1 LQSFENSGKSRTLY
15 QNYKTKLRYP
25 HQIHFS
31 TRVMNFTNSL
41 PTSSKPAKVS
51 LSVKMPGTLKKTWT
65 AIAFCSLSACF
76 ITAQAQ
82 TSAPASTTTAAP
94 AAAPV
99 VLRPEV
105 VKSLQAAQDAL
116 KAGQLDSALA
126 LAQQTMALPG
136 ITATEKPIIQR
147 TLAVAAM
154 QTKNFP
160 LAISTLENL
169 IQELP
174 DSTPMAQKLQLMESL
189 LSASQ
194 QAQDLPR
201 VVSWA
206 RTYLKLEGSNP
217 SVRPVLIQ
225 TLSVLKRHDEVVQE
239 VKEKMRLDEMAKLKT
254 PENEMRI
261 MAISQRQLKDDAGY
275 TQTLKWLLQNYPTK
289 AYFGEMIP
297 RLARQASFN
306 ARFDLDLYRLLEA
319 TGNMEDTVEYYDM
332 ANLALKAGLPAE
344 AARVVERA
352 YSEGLFGKGSD
363 AANHQKLK
371 QQTQQRLTEDEKA
384 LPALEKSAK
393 DANTIASLA
402 DVYASKQKWDLA
414 LAHYEKALSM
424 GGLRREAE
432 TRLHAGIAMS
442 KAGQKAEAIKMW
454 DSAQGDPTATDIAQL
469 WKFWQQAPEAAK

>member
-1 LQSFENSGKSRTLY
+1 MCSHSFAQPCGHNR
-15 QNYKTKLRYP
+15 N
-25 HQIHFS
+25 
-31 TRVMNFTNSL
+31 TR
-41 PTSSKPAKVS
+41 AKGALVALLLGGMTA
-51 LSVKMPGTLKKTWT
+51 LSVNV
-65 AIAFCSLSACF
+65 
-76 ITAQAQ
+76 QAQ
-82 TSAPASTTTAAP
+82 TPAPAPAS
-94 AAAPV
+94 APV

-105 VKSLQAAQDAL
+105 LKSLQAAQEAL
-116 KAGQLDSALA
+116 KTGQLDNALA
-126 LAQQTMALPG
+126 LAQQALALPG
-136 ITATEKPIIQR
+136 LTATEKPIIQR

-160 LAISTLENL
+160 LAISTLESL
-169 IQELP
+169 IQEMP
-174 DSTPMAQKLQLMESL
+174 ESTPTVQKLQLMESL

-194 QAQDLPR
+194 QAQDFAR

-225 TLSVLKRHDEVVQE
+225 TLSVLKRHEEVVQE
-239 VKEKMRLDEMAKLKT
+239 VKEKMRLDEAAKIKT
-254 PENEMRI
+254 PENDMRI
-261 MAISQRQLKDDAGY
+261 LAISQRQLKDDAGY

-297 RLARQASFN
+297 RLARDATFN

-319 TGNMEDTVEYYDM
+319 TGNMEDTVEYFDM

-352 YSEGLFGKGSD
+352 YAEGLFGKGSD

-371 QQTQQRLTEDEKA
+371 QQTQQRLIEDEKA

-402 DVYASKQKWDLA
+402 DVYASQQKWDLA
-414 LAHYEKALSM
+414 LTQYEKALSM

-432 TRLHAGIAMS
+432 TRLHAGIALV
-442 KAGQKAEAIKMW
+442 KAGKKAEAIKML
-454 DSAQGDPTATDIAQL
+454 DSTQGDPTAVEIAQL
-469 WKFWQQAPEAAK
+469 WKFWQKAN

>member
-1 LQSFENSGKSRTLY
+1 
-15 QNYKTKLRYP
+15 
-25 HQIHFS
+25 
-31 TRVMNFTNSL
+31 
-41 PTSSKPAKVS
+41 
-51 LSVKMPGTLKKTWT
+51 
-65 AIAFCSLSACF
+65 
-76 ITAQAQ
+76 
-82 TSAPASTTTAAP
+82 
-94 AAAPV
+94 
-99 VLRPEV
+99 
-105 VKSLQAAQDAL
+105 
-116 KAGQLDSALA
+116 
-126 LAQQTMALPG
+126 
-136 ITATEKPIIQR
+136 
-147 TLAVAAM
+147 M

-174 DSTPMAQKLQLMESL
+174 DNTPMAQKLQLMESL

-225 TLSVLKRHDEVVQE
+225 TLSVLKRHEEVVQE
-239 VKEKMRLDEMAKLKT
+239 VKEKMRLDEAAKLKT

-306 ARFDLDLYRLLEA
+306 ARFDLDLYRLLDA
-319 TGNMEDTVEYYDM
+319 TGNMEDTVEYFDM

-344 AARVVERA
+344 ASRITDRA
-352 YSEGLFGKGSD
+352 FSEGLFGKGTD

-371 QQTQQRLTEDEKA
+371 QQIQQRLAEDEKA

-414 LAHYEKALSM
+414 LSHYDKALSM
-424 GGLRREAE
+424 GDLRREAE
-432 TRLHAGIAMS
+432 TRLHAGIALF

-454 DSAQGDPTATDIAQL
+454 DSAQGDATAVDIAQL
-469 WKFWQQAPEAAK
+469 WKFWQQAN